1 MTQEEKARAY
11 DEALERAKFYHGN
24 CPSEPERKKLEEMF
38 PQLRESE
45 DERIRKEMIAY
56 FAHRADV
63 TEFIDE
69 GEDCKRWISYLEKQ
83 KEQKPIDYP
92 YLPGWRKNR
101 DNNKPELKRSV
112 LMLTTHGVAEG
123 EWLGEKWCQYRWSC
137 ELKDGE
143 VLYWIHLSDLERLGK
158 EGEEKQKE
166 QKPMDK
172 IDLKFNIGDTIVN
185 KKNGEKCTISN
196 RCLLHQY
203 YSDTNH
209 CHEIKFDEQ
218 DDWELVK
225 EQKPAE
231 KPSMLELLREH
242 LVNTPKEQLDAEFE
256 ELKEFTIPKP
266 AEWSEEDEKYFKAC
280 VRAMR
285 TYEGNDT
292 PISKWIEALKDRVCH
307 RPHWKPSE
315 EQMEALE
322 KAMVRSCGH
331 QYGAPLSEL
340 YEQLRKL

>member
-83 KEQKPIDYP
+83 KEQKP
-92 YLPGWRKNR
+92 
-101 DNNKPELKRSV
+101 
-112 LMLTTHGVAEG
+112 
-123 EWLGEKWCQYRWSC
+123 
-137 ELKDGE
+137 
-143 VLYWIHLSDLERLGK
+143 
-158 EGEEKQKE
+158 
-166 QKPMDK
+166 
-172 IDLKFNIGDTIVN
+172 
-185 KKNGEKCTISN
+185 
-196 RCLLHQY
+196 
-203 YSDTNH
+203 
-209 CHEIKFDEQ
+209 
-218 DDWELVK
+218 
-225 EQKPAE
+225 
-231 KPSMLELLREH
+231 
-242 LVNTPKEQLDAEFE
+242 
-256 ELKEFTIPKP
+256 
-266 AEWSEEDEKYFKAC
+266 AEWSEEDERHFKAC

-292 PISKWIEALKDRVCH
+292 PNSKWIEALKDRVCH

-340 YEQLRKL
+340 CEQLRKL